1 MKDVQQKVMT
11 AGETKTFEMALKRSQ
26 FLVKNFTGGNINVRL
41 GNNDTHSV
49 IAAQSFEIV
58 FNNIDNIRGRG
69 LWLPPA
75 PLETKRFTV
84 LDTYSPAVFR
94 AQ

>member
-1 MKDVQQKVMT
+1 MDSAYRVCPP
-11 AGETKTFEMALKRSQ
+11 
-26 FLVKNFTGGNINVRL
+26 
-41 GNNDTHSV
+41 
-49 IAAQSFEIV
+49 V
-58 FNNIDNIRGRG
+58 FNNIDNTRGRG

-94 AQ
+94 AQCRHMGESSDSAKQKR

>member
-1 MKDVQQKVMT
+1 MDSAYRVCPP
-11 AGETKTFEMALKRSQ
+11 
-26 FLVKNFTGGNINVRL
+26 
-41 GNNDTHSV
+41 
-49 IAAQSFEIV
+49 V
-58 FNNIDNIRGRG
+58 FNNIDNTRGIG

-94 AQ
+94 AQCRHMGESSDSAKQKR